1 MVYPPFFIK
10 YGGEM
15 MSLFE
20 IYFDDLNPDAQKRYL
35 RFEGVEDPSELN
47 AEYSPLC
54 ILERS
59 NDDEGVEEG
68 DAV

>member
-1 MVYPPFFIK
+1 
-10 YGGEM
+10 

-20 IYFDDLNPDAQKRYL
+20 IYFDDLSPDAQKRYL

-54 ILERS
+54 VLERS
-59 NDDEGVEEG
+59 SDNEADDEGVG
-68 DAV
+68 V

>member
-1 MVYPPFFIK
+1 
-10 YGGEM
+10 

-20 IYFDDLNPDAQKRYL
+20 IYFHDLNPEAQKRYL
-35 RFEGVEDPSELN
+35 EFEGIDDPSELN

-59 NDDEGVEEG
+59 DDDEVDDEGVG
-68 DAV
+68 DPV